1 MRQRIENRIL
11 ITCED
16 LDLTTLTNMEVYIEQ
31 RAKFFQYVP
40 KVLDAHSML
49 VIMPLQDSKRLD
61 GTAVKIQ
68 MAYTDDSGTPG
79 ATGITTV
86 PVSELLKEAGY
97 DPA

>member
-31 RAKFFQYVP
+31 RTKFFQYVP
-40 KVLDAHSML
+40 RIIDEHSML

-61 GTAVKIQ
+61 STSVKIQ
-68 MAYTDDSGTPG
+68 MAFTDEIGTPR
-79 ATGITTV
+79 ATGTTTV